1 MPRNAH
7 FWQIGLLGIVLSE
20 YPDKSHNF
28 RNYIFM
34 TSHFST
40 LEPLG
45 TMSYQTG
52 SKRSPPFW
60 LLIGARKTQVFRHQS
75 APGSP
80 RMVKYL
86 FMAKTKSFLGGTRRE
101 PRTHTEI
108 SSPSSSA
115 YHSNI
120 KEFYFP
126 IRFTRHDF
134 IALCLAILIPV
145 TCIVLTMVSVLPAL
159 GAPPLPD
166 FQDPTKVSNFNFG
179 RPEEPAI
186 LISKLV

>member
-1 MPRNAH
+1 MGE
-7 FWQIGLLGIVLSE
+7 QTLS
-20 YPDKSHNF
+20 
-28 RNYIFM
+28 
-34 TSHFST
+34 
-40 LEPLG
+40 
-45 TMSYQTG
+45 
-52 SKRSPPFW
+52 
-60 LLIGARKTQVFRHQS
+60 
-75 APGSP
+75 
-80 RMVKYL
+80 VKYL
-86 FMAKTKSFLGGTRRE
+86 FMAKTKSFLGGTRRY
-101 PRTHTEI
+101 RDNI

-186 LISKLV
+186 LISKLE

>member
-1 MPRNAH
+1 MVSNRKNRTRSIFSH
-7 FWQIGLLGIVLSE
+7 VGEQTLS
-20 YPDKSHNF
+20 
-28 RNYIFM
+28 
-34 TSHFST
+34 
-40 LEPLG
+40 
-45 TMSYQTG
+45 
-52 SKRSPPFW
+52 
-60 LLIGARKTQVFRHQS
+60 
-75 APGSP
+75 
-80 RMVKYL
+80 VKYL
-86 FMAKTKSFLGGTRRE
+86 FKAKTKSFLGETRRGTR
-101 PRTHTEI
+101 PRTHNI

-186 LISKLV
+186 LISKLEWMECIKRNLTKRFTTFCYVKRSQSKASAVGARGLLSFDRSRRRSLTFCYY

>member
-1 MPRNAH
+1 MGE
-7 FWQIGLLGIVLSE
+7 QTLS
-20 YPDKSHNF
+20 
-28 RNYIFM
+28 
-34 TSHFST
+34 
-40 LEPLG
+40 
-45 TMSYQTG
+45 
-52 SKRSPPFW
+52 
-60 LLIGARKTQVFRHQS
+60 
-75 APGSP
+75 
-80 RMVKYL
+80 VKYL
-86 FMAKTKSFLGGTRRE
+86 FMAKTKSFLGGTRRY
-101 PRTHTEI
+101 RDNI

-186 LISKLV
+186 LISKLEWMECIKRNLTKRFTTFRYVKRSQSKASTVGARGLLSFDRSRRRSLTFCYY

>member
-1 MPRNAH
+1 
-7 FWQIGLLGIVLSE
+7 
-20 YPDKSHNF
+20 
-28 RNYIFM
+28 
-34 TSHFST
+34 
-40 LEPLG
+40 
-45 TMSYQTG
+45 MSYQTG

-60 LLIGARKTQVFRHQS
+60 LLIGARKHKFSGTNQKPERRRPFGTGLVRHCPQGSSRRSLLFFVPYFSARLDFPSSPLS